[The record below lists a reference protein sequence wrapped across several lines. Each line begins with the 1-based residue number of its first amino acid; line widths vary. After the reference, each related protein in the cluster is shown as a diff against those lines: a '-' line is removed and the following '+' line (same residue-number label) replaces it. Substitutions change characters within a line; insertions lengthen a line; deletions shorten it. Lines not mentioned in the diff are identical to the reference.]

1 MSPGGSNP
9 APPHSLCTGRRCLC
23 PKPFPCSLQCRLF
36 RDPFPTANLTF
47 SLVASVSGVPSPLP
61 GTVTQHVVTR
71 MTAVCHSERT
81 QQIQQR
87 EKAFG
92 MCRGPGLPDPLLV
105 QLRRT
110 RLIPQP
116 ELGGLERGAIPRK
129 APRDP
134 AWGSYGRSHR
144 PRCLA
149 HAGIPDSTGKQ
160 GSGINHG
167 VCRNS

>member
-1 MSPGGSNP
+1 MSPGRPNP
-9 APPHSLCTGRRCLC
+9 APPRCLC
-23 PKPFPCSLQCRLF
+23 PKRFPRCLECRLF

-47 SLVASVSGVPSPLP
+47 SLAVSVSGVPSPLP

-81 QQIQQR
+81 QQIEQR

-105 QLRRT
+105 QFRRT

-116 ELGGLERGAIPRK
+116 QLGGLERRAIRRK

-149 HAGIPDSTGKQ
+149 RAGIPEENRAQ
-160 GSGINHG
+160 A
-167 VCRNS
+167 